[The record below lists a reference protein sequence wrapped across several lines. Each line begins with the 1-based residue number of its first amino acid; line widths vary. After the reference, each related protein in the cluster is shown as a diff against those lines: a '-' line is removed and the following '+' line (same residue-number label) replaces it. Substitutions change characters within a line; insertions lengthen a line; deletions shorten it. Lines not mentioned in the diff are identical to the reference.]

1 MHIALRSRNPVIP
14 RVEISRKHQ
23 ELLTVMPTAII
34 RGYRQAD
41 DFSQNK
47 KREPTDDQQHCRQLL
62 RTWGSLWIQKY
73 SEIVYHCWV
82 EWHLL
87 FCFCAKSSSIFA
99 SETHF
104 CGRQLQLPLSYSYR

>member
-34 RGYRQAD
+34 RGYRQED

-47 KREPTDDQQHCRQLL
+47 KREPTDDQQH
-62 RTWGSLWIQKY
+62 
-73 SEIVYHCWV
+73 
-82 EWHLL
+82 
-87 FCFCAKSSSIFA
+87 
-99 SETHF
+99 
-104 CGRQLQLPLSYSYR
+104 

>member
-47 KREPTDDQQHCRQLL
+47 KREPTDDQQH
-62 RTWGSLWIQKY
+62 
-73 SEIVYHCWV
+73 
-82 EWHLL
+82 
-87 FCFCAKSSSIFA
+87 
-99 SETHF
+99 
-104 CGRQLQLPLSYSYR
+104 